1 MKKLVLC
8 VDNSDGSTLASGAAL
23 GLAKKLGLEVTGVH
37 SYNAVMHEGAFKMME
52 PILPAR
58 FQKEEILKKQREVH
72 SSLISVGM
80 QKISL
85 SYLRPHQAEFE
96 AAGVTFTGKVAEGK
110 NFKALEGLICAED
123 PDITVIG
130 ASGFSD
136 EYKSVEGFLGSV
148 CLRVVRDLDRDFL
161 VVKKPLNLDKPV
173 YVVGLDGSAAALKTL
188 ASAKALAVET
198 GATLHLV
205 YVFDTKL
212 HRDIFAKLKDAL
224 INSEGF
230 KFNTAAQ
237 DKNHDEFIDK
247 GLLGVGMKIL
257 SRAVDEVLG
266 AAPNSSCPNSSG
278 DVSGVA
284 GGMGLV
290 GNADATLRPPFI
302 TKVLEGYTHKRIC
315 EYAAEVGADMIFVGR
330 TGRHFIEGMDLG
342 STAENVLRYAPANVF
357 VTGHIKHDGWRI

>member
-1 MKKLVLC
+1 MKKIVLC

-37 SYNAVMHEGAFKMME
+37 GYNAVMHEGAFRMME
-52 PILPAR
+52 PILPER

-80 QKISL
+80 RKISL
-85 SYLRPHQAEFE
+85 SYLKPHQAEFE
-96 AAGVTFTGKVAEGK
+96 AAGVAFQGKVAEGK
-110 NFKALEGLICAED
+110 NFKALEELISAED
-123 PDITVIG
+123 PDLTVIG
-130 ASGFSD
+130 ATGFSD
-136 EYKSVEGFLGSV
+136 ESKSVEGFLGSV

-161 VVKKPLNLDKPV
+161 VVKKPVNLDNPV

-188 ASAKALAVET
+188 SSAKTLAVET

-212 HRDIFAKLKDAL
+212 HRDVFAKLKDAL

-230 KFNTAAQ
+230 KFNTAEQ

-247 GLLGVGMKIL
+247 GLHGVGMKIL
-257 SRAVDEVLG
+257 SRGVEEVLG
-266 AAPNSSCPNSSG
+266 TAPNSSG
-278 DVSGVA
+278 GVSGVSGVS
-284 GGMGLV
+284 GGFGLV
-290 GNADATLRPPFI
+290 GDAANPPFI

-342 STAENVLRYAPANVF
+342 STAENVLRYAAANVF
-357 VTGHIKHDGWRI
+357 VTGHIEHDGWRI